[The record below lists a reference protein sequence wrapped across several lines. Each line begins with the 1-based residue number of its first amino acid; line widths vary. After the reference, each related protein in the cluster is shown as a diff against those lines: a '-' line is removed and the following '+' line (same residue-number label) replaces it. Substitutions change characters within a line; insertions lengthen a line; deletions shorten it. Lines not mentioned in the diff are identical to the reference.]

1 MHVFY
6 AVTIYSDICFIHGTI
21 GYLSHENSV
30 WDAREIKFIVEVA
43 SSTYITY
50 QICSYMFLCSDNEI
64 FLCSDNQILLCSDNQ
79 IFLCSDNQIVSLLL
93 VGTFLMIFEEGECAE
108 LLGTSRA

>member
-50 QICSYMFLCSDNEI
+50 QICSYVF
-64 FLCSDNQILLCSDNQ
+64 LCSDNQ
-79 IFLCSDNQIVSLLL
+79 IFLCSEFMSHRPQ
-93 VGTFLMIFEEGECAE
+93 
-108 LLGTSRA
+108 